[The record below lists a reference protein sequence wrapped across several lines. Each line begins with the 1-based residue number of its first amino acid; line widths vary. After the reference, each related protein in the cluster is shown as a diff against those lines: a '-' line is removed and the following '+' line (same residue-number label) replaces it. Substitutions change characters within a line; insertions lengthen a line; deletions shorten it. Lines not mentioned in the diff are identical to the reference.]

1 MNFANTTRVSLIYR
15 LRDHQDSEAWGAFV
29 DLYGPLIYRFGRYK
43 GMQDADSADLAQ
55 DVLREVA
62 KAMTGFDYDPAIGRF
77 RNWLFLVTRRTLAR
91 RLRSK
96 NRTPV
101 AIGDTAFLKQLGEV
115 PEDSK
120 DEQWELEY
128 QKRLFQWALEQVK
141 PEFNSKTWE
150 AFWRTAVESKKPG
163 DVAEQLSMKVGAVY
177 VCKNRVLRRVREKV
191 GSVEEGIPQ
200 PS

>member
-62 KAMTGFDYDPAIGRF
+62 KAMTGFDYDPAIGKF

-96 NRTPV
+96 GRTPV

-115 PEDSK
+115 PEDSN
-120 DEQWELEY
+120 DAQWEHEY
-128 QKRLFQWALEQVK
+128 RKRLFQWALEQVE
-141 PEFNSKTWE
+141 PEFTAKTWE
-150 AFWRTAVESKKPG
+150 AFWRTAINAEKPG
-163 DVAEQLSMKVGAVY
+163 EVAEKLSMKVGAVY
-177 VCKNRVLRRVREKV
+177 VSKNRVLRRVREKID
-191 GSVEEGIPQ
+191 SVDDGVKL

>member
-15 LRDHQDSEAWGAFV
+15 LRDHQDSEAWDAFV

-96 NRTPV
+96 SRTPV
-101 AIGDTAFLKQLGEV
+101 AIGDTAFLKQLGDL
-115 PEDSK
+115 PEDSS

-128 QKRLFQWALEQVK
+128 RRRLFQWALEEVK
-141 PEFNSKTWE
+141 PEFNRKTWE
-150 AFWRTAVESKKPG
+150 AFRRTAIGSEKPAK
-163 DVAEQLSMKVGAVY
+163 VADELSMKVGTVY
-177 VCKNRVLRRVREKV
+177 VSKNRVVRRIREKIRTV
-191 GSVEEGIPQ
+191 DERIELQ
-200 PS
+200 L

>member
-62 KAMTGFDYDPAIGRF
+62 KAMPAFDYDPAIGKF
-77 RNWLFLVTRRTLAR
+77 RSWLFLVTRRTLAR

-96 NRTPV
+96 GRTPV
-101 AIGDTAFLKQLGEV
+101 AIGDTAFLKRLSEM
-115 PEDSK
+115 PESSS

-128 QKRLFQWALEQVK
+128 RQRLFQWALEQVK
-141 PEFNSKTWE
+141 PEFNGTTWK
-150 AFWRTAVESKKPG
+150 AFWRTAVDGAKPVK
-163 DVAEQLSMKVGAVY
+163 VAEQLSLKVGSVY
-177 VCKNRVLRRVREKV
+177 VSKNRVLRRLREV
-191 GSVEEGIPQ
+191 ISTVDEGAIL
-200 PS
+200 